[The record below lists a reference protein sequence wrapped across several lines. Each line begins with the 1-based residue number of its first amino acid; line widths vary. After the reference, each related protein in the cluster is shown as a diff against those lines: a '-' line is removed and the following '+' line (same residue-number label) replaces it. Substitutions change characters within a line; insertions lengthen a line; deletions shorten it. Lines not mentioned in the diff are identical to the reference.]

1 MSNREP
7 SAVTVVVQGDTRVIR
22 IRGAITEATDFAA
35 ALNDEAA
42 STTTART
49 VVDLSA
55 VDRVNSYGV
64 REWIRFLKS
73 LVQAGLDVTLDGV
86 SVPMVRQMNMI
97 PQVRAGARV
106 AAIDAPYYCP
116 ACDDERAVRLDAAT
130 RAPPAT
136 PPCPTCGAAMDF
148 DDVHDAYFAFVAD
161 DDAPRR

>member
-1 MSNREP
+1 MSNHEP
-7 SAVTVVVQGDTRVIR
+7 SGVHVAVTDGVRTIRVS
-22 IRGAITEATDFAA
+22 GAITEATDFSA
-35 ALNDEAA
+35 ALAGGPPRA
-42 STTTART
+42 

-64 REWIRFLKS
+64 REWIRFLKT
-73 LVQAGLDVTLDGV
+73 LVQAGVDVTLDGV

-130 RAPPAT
+130 RSPPAT

-148 DDVHDAYFAFVAD
+148 DDVADGYFAFVAD
-161 DDAPRR
+161 DDVRR